1 MQKCLLETKCC
12 LSDFTARFDVRGNI
26 LMASSASFLEVSRDL
41 TGAPF
46 VSLMHPEDAGKFER
60 ALEAALFLE
69 RKQSFV
75 CRLLRRGTLPIWVD
89 CHLVRLPGISPPEF
103 TLIAFDVSHWRE
115 DENKISHLATHD
127 PLTGLPNRLLFND
140 RIMVAIAAVQRHQQ
154 VGFALQLLDLDGF
167 KKINDSLGNVGGDEL
182 IKTVAAR
189 MRSLVRESDT
199 VARIGGDEFALIL
212 SGISKEREVEVVA
225 RKVLTAMHRP
235 FRIEGKTLYI
245 SVSIGVS
252 IYPEHGKEPVS
263 LFKHAE
269 MAMYSA
275 KDLGGNCWRLYD
287 SRTNLETGDITMESA
302 MHEGIRNGEFLLH
315 YQPIFSTSTGKLKGA
330 EALMRWES
338 PEKGSTPPSI
348 FIPLAE
354 SNGLIELLGRW
365 VLRMA
370 CHQARQWQAE
380 QPDFYV
386 SVNVSPRQFRQ
397 EGLLDSIKGAL
408 VESGL
413 PPDSLMLEITEG
425 VLMQD
430 PERAGAIL
438 NELRSCGVR
447 IAIDDFG
454 TGYSSLAYLK
464 KFPLS
469 VLKID
474 KSFVDELPHC
484 EEDVAIISAVLSLAR
499 GLGLSVVAEGVELD
513 EQLQFLA
520 SSGCDLVQG
529 YLKGKPM
536 NGTAFRE
543 SFLLHAR
550 DE

>member
-1 MQKCLLETKCC
+1 MDG
-12 LSDFTARFDVRGNI
+12 SMADFTVRLDLHGI
-26 LMASSASFLEVSRDL
+26 IREVASASFLEVSWEL
-41 TGAPF
+41 VGMPF
-46 VSLMHPEDAGKFER
+46 DSLIHPEDTVKFER
-60 ALEAALFLE
+60 AQEAALFLE

-89 CHLVRLPGISPPEF
+89 CHMVRLPGITPPEF
-103 TLIAFDVSHWRE
+103 ILIAFDVSHWRD
-115 DENKISHLATHD
+115 DESKISYLATHD
-127 PLTGLPNRLLFND
+127 PLTGLPNRLLLND
-140 RIMVAIAAVQRHQQ
+140 RITVGIAAVQRNQQ
-154 VGFALQLLDLDGF
+154 IGFALQLLDLDGF

-182 IKTVAAR
+182 IKAVASR
-189 MRSLVRESDT
+189 LRSLVRDSDT
-199 VARIGGDEFALIL
+199 VARIGGDEFAFIL
-212 SGISKEREVEVVA
+212 GGVKEREVEVVS
-225 RKVLTAMHRP
+225 RKVLTSLHRP
-235 FRIEGKTLYI
+235 FYIEGKSIYI
-245 SVSIGVS
+245 SASIGAA

-275 KDLGGNCWRLYD
+275 KGLGGNCWRLYD
-287 SRTNLETGDITMESA
+287 RAANLETGDVSMESA

-315 YQPIFSTSTGKLKGA
+315 YQPIFCATTGKMKGA

-338 PEKGSTPPSI
+338 PEKGSTSPAL

-370 CHQARQWQAE
+370 CHQAKQWQAE
-380 QPDFYV
+380 GHPDFYV

-397 EGLLDSIKGAL
+397 DDLLDSIKGSLA
-408 VESGL
+408 ESGL
-413 PPDSLMLEITEG
+413 SPFSLMLEITEG

-430 PERAGAIL
+430 PERSGAIL
-438 NELRSCGVR
+438 TELRSCGVR

-484 EEDVAIISAVLSLAR
+484 DEDVAIISAVLSLAR
-499 GLGLSVVAEGVELD
+499 GLGLSVVAEGVETD

-520 SSGCDLVQG
+520 SRGCDLVQG

-536 NGTAFRE
+536 NGVAFRE
-543 SFLLHAR
+543 SFLKNDL

>member
-1 MQKCLLETKCC
+1 M
-12 LSDFTARFDVRGNI
+12 SDFTVRLDVHGMVRDV
-26 LMASSASFLEVSRDL
+26 ASASFLEASWEL
-41 TGAPF
+41 IGAPF
-46 VSLMHPEDAGKFER
+46 TSLIHPDDAGKFER
-60 ALEAALFLE
+60 AQEAALFLE
-69 RKQSFV
+69 KKQSFV
-75 CRLLRRGTLPIWVD
+75 CRLLRRGTLPVWVD
-89 CHLVRLPGISPPEF
+89 CHMIRLPVITPPEF
-103 TLIAFDVSHWRE
+103 ILIAFDVSHWQDDGNRV
-115 DENKISHLATHD
+115 SHLATHD
-127 PLTGLPNRLLFND
+127 PLTALPNRLLLND
-140 RIMVAIAAVQRHQQ
+140 RITVTIASVQRNQQ
-154 VGFALQLLDLDGF
+154 PGFALLLLDLDGF
-167 KKINDSLGNVGGDEL
+167 KKINDSLGYLGGDEL
-182 IKTVAAR
+182 VKAIAGR
-189 MRSLVRESDT
+189 MKLLVRESDT
-199 VARIGGDEFALIL
+199 VARIGGDEFAFVLG
-212 SGISKEREVEVVA
+212 GIGKEREVEVVA
-225 RKVLTAMHRP
+225 RKILNAMHRP
-235 FRIEGKTLYI
+235 FRIDGRSIYI
-245 SVSIGVS
+245 SASIGAA

-287 SRTNLETGDITMESA
+287 SEANPETVDVSMESA

-315 YQPIFSTSTGKLKGA
+315 YQPIFCAVTGKLKGA

-338 PEKGSTPPSI
+338 PEKGPTSPAV

-354 SNGLIELLGRW
+354 SNGLIELLGKW
-365 VLRMA
+365 ALRMA
-370 CHQARQWQAE
+370 CYQAKQWQGE
-380 QPDFYV
+380 YPDFYV

-397 EGLLDSIKGAL
+397 EGLLDSIKRAL
-408 VESGL
+408 DETGL
-413 PPDSLMLEITEG
+413 SPSSLMLEITEG

-454 TGYSSLAYLK
+454 TGYSSLAYLR

-499 GLGLSVVAEGVELD
+499 GLGLSVVAEGVELE

-520 SSGCDLVQG
+520 SRGCDLIQG
-529 YLKGKPM
+529 YLKGRPM
-536 NGTAFRE
+536 NGIAFRE
-543 SFLLHAR
+543 KFLSNACN
-550 DE
+550 E